1 MTRRRMIALCIV
13 AVPILLFLSISL
25 IGDWNFSQL
34 RLGGLSEAEV
44 VKLLGTPAYSRSHGR
59 ITTMPAQRDPLNFA
73 LLYYNHEGRHV
84 EISFEGGKVV
94 KVEKLWK

>member
-1 MTRRRMIALCIV
+1 
-13 AVPILLFLSISL
+13 
-25 IGDWNFSQL
+25 
-34 RLGGLSEAEV
+34 
-44 VKLLGTPAYSRSHGR
+44 
-59 ITTMPAQRDPLNFA
+59 MPAQRDPLNFA